1 MATLPPKCREGLAV
15 AASAGRMVGRPE
27 QVDQM
32 MVRVIEWLKKKVNG
46 PEDGSALAEPRCQ
59 LSKGGTVLAA

>member
-1 MATLPPKCREGLAV
+1 
-15 AASAGRMVGRPE
+15 MVGRPE